1 MEEKKRI
8 EAEAMRIALEHEKAQ
23 GREPVD
29 VSGREHFDI
38 FSRDPRTGEVRYI
51 EVKGHAGPSLLA
63 ELSEA
68 EYRVAQEKRDR
79 YWLYIVCNITGG
91 KPQLVAVQ
99 DPLSRMKVEV
109 VGTLKY
115 VLKPVAPAP
124 W

>member
-8 EAEAMRIALEHEKAQ
+8 EVEAMRIALEHEKAQ

-38 FSRDPRTGEVRYI
+38 FSRDLRTGEARYI

-79 YWLYIVCNITGG
+79 YWLYIVCNIASG

-109 VGTLKY
+109 LGAPKY
-115 VLKPVAPAP
+115 LLKP
-124 W
+124 

>member
-8 EAEAMRIALEHEKAQ
+8 ETEAMRVALEYERAH

-29 VSGREHFDI
+29 VSAVEHFDI
-38 FSRDPRTGEVRYI
+38 LSRDPRTGEVRYI

-63 ELSEA
+63 ELSES
-68 EYRVAQEKRDR
+68 EYQVAQEKRDR
-79 YWLYIVCNITGG
+79 YWLYIVCDIAKG

-109 VGTLKY
+109 VGAVKY
-115 VLKPVAPAP
+115 ILKPRSPAQ

>member
-1 MEEKKRI
+1 
-8 EAEAMRIALEHEKAQ
+8 
-23 GREPVD
+23 
-29 VSGREHFDI
+29 
-38 FSRDPRTGEVRYI
+38 
-51 EVKGHAGPSLLA
+51 LLA

-79 YWLYIVCNITGG
+79 YWLYIVCNIAGG